1 MAIHLLPLA
10 QERAARITRQPEY
23 PLKAPNQTD
32 LKRHSPEDEGNQGK
46 IRAAGVSHRR
56 AQART
61 SRPTAPLDPTL
72 RGFAPP
78 IVSDILLRGRS
89 EVERFYVLRRSRSP
103 LKFAPPPEIW
113 LKTR

>member
-10 QERAARITRQPEY
+10 QERAARIIRQPEY

-46 IRAAGVSHRR
+46 IRAAGVSHLR

-78 IVSDILLRGRS
+78 IVSDILLRGRA
-89 EVERFYVLRRSRSP
+89 EVERFYVLRRSQIP
-103 LKFAPPPEIW
+103 LKYG
-113 LKTR
+113 